1 LRSIREDDAP
11 RPSTKLGT
19 LGADSTEIANKRRTE
34 PRTLTRELRGDLD
47 SITLKCIE
55 KDRNRRY
62 GAPADIAADIGRY
75 LRNEPVTAAPA
86 GVAYRAQKFVARH
99 RLGVAAA
106 TTIILLAVAF
116 AIAEAVQLRRITRE
130 RDRSDRVAQ
139 FMRDM
144 FLVSEPFYATRG
156 TNIPAS
162 EILDKASREI
172 DLEIKDD
179 SELRARLLRDLG
191 IVYSNLGFDSRAK
204 ELLRRAVDLDTGALG
219 PKHRETLRSATA
231 LASVM
236 ANAPN
241 SNTAENMLRGALAA
255 QESQFGRNDQDTLYT
270 MEALARDLLIHKRLG
285 EAEQFGREAL
295 DRSGRV
301 FGRDDRRTW
310 SARWRLFNVLSAERK
325 EAEAAQFGQES
336 LDDAA
341 RLFGKDD
348 PQTLTCARLVGR
360 LFMRQQ
366 KYAQAEA
373 AARQA
378 VEIDRKSS
386 STDFL
391 RFGDAAMLASA
402 LSNQGKYAEAK
413 QITEDLLSQE
423 RAASGDTN
431 SDVAVAMYNLACYSA
446 RLGHSEEA
454 LSWLKQSV
462 AHGLPPIGL
471 AQMQKDPDLESLRQ
485 DARFA
490 ALVKAAGAP

>member
-1 LRSIREDDAP
+1 
-11 RPSTKLGT
+11 
-19 LGADSTEIANKRRTE
+19 
-34 PRTLTRELRGDLD
+34 
-47 SITLKCIE
+47 
-55 KDRNRRY
+55 
-62 GAPADIAADIGRY
+62 
-75 LRNEPVTAAPA
+75 
-86 GVAYRAQKFVARH
+86 
-99 RLGVAAA
+99 
-106 TTIILLAVAF
+106 
-116 AIAEAVQLRRITRE
+116 
-130 RDRSDRVAQ
+130 
-139 FMRDM
+139 
-144 FLVSEPFYATRG
+144 
-156 TNIPAS
+156 
-162 EILDKASREI
+162 
-172 DLEIKDD
+172 
-179 SELRARLLRDLG
+179 
-191 IVYSNLGFDSRAK
+191 
-204 ELLRRAVDLDTGALG
+204 
-219 PKHRETLRSATA
+219 
-231 LASVM
+231 M